1 MRGDLMRA
9 TVLSMRLIPRVDDG
23 LKERLKL
30 DNSVHAIG
38 LLTCDSDDV
47 GYAAIDEATK
57 KAMVSVC
64 YAQSMYGGAANA
76 NTALVGEFLG
86 ILAGPTSAEVE
97 SGLCAAQYFI
107 ENEASFVSAN
117 DDDSVVYFAHLISRT
132 GSYLS
137 ESCSIPKG
145 SPLAY
150 LIAPPL
156 ESLYALD
163 QALKA
168 ANVRVAAFY
177 GPPSPTNFGG
187 GLLTGSQ
194 SDCQSACEA
203 FEQAVLQVAR
213 QPLISFPAD
222 TRQEPQFHQR
232 GQHNK
237 LLLQSHEIKPENVT
251 HFTGS
256 TLVSKNHPRI
266 VFRGKLDTLQ
276 SETLLVMCEAAQWLK
291 LALED
296 VLRLLRRILAAEFKG
311 EPLGEWKL
319 DGMDAEQVHW
329 ASHHPEQFGYP
340 NHILPDAKNHV
351 ISLKINRLRTL
362 AREAEICAVAAFEDK
377 GTLIREDLV
386 KSLNRLSS
394 FLYVLQLRTNAIKE
408 G

>member
-1 MRGDLMRA
+1 
-9 TVLSMRLIPRVDDG
+9 MRLVPRVDVG

-47 GYAAIDEATK
+47 GYTAIDEATK

-97 SGLCAAQYFI
+97 SGLYAAQCFI
-107 ENEASFVSAN
+107 ENDASFVSAN
-117 DDDSVVYFAHLISRT
+117 NDDSIVYYAHLISRT

-137 ESCSIPKG
+137 ESCGIPKG

-177 GPPSPTNFGG
+177 RPPSPTNFGG
-187 GLLTGSQ
+187 GLLTGSH
-194 SDCQSACEA
+194 SDCLAACEA

-222 TRQEPQFHQR
+222 SCQKLQLHQR
-232 GQHNK
+232 DHARK
-237 LLLQSHEIKPENVT
+237 PLLKRSDNKPEHAT
-251 HFTGS
+251 HLTKN
-256 TLVSKNHPRI
+256 LLISKSHPRI
-266 VFRGKLDTLQ
+266 VLRGKLDTLQ
-276 SETLLVMCEAAQWLK
+276 SETLLVMCEATQWLER
-291 LALED
+291 ALGD

-311 EPLGEWKL
+311 ESLGAWRL

-329 ASHHPEQFGYP
+329 ASHHPEQFGYRS
-340 NHILPDAKNHV
+340 HILPDAKNHR
-351 ISLKINRLRTL
+351 ISLQINRLRALT
-362 AREAEICAVAAFEDK
+362 REAEICAVAAFEEK
-377 GTLIREDLV
+377 GTVEREDLV
-386 KSLNRLSS
+386 LALNRLSS
-394 FLYVLQLRTNAIKE
+394 FLYILQLHTGSMEER
-408 G
+408 

>member
-30 DNSVHAIG
+30 DNSVQAIG

-47 GYAAIDEATK
+47 GYTAIDEATK

-86 ILAGPTSAEVE
+86 ILAGPTPAEVE
-97 SGLCAAQYFI
+97 SGLRAAQSFI
-107 ENEASFVSAN
+107 ENEASFISAN
-117 DDDSVVYFAHLISRT
+117 EDDSVVYYAYLISRT

-137 ESCSIPKG
+137 RGCNIPEG

-150 LIAPPL
+150 LVAPPL

-168 ANVRVAAFY
+168 ANVRMAAFY

-194 SDCQSACEA
+194 SDCMAACEA
-203 FEQAVLQVAR
+203 FEQAVLQVAN
-213 QPLISFPAD
+213 QPLEAFSTDIRQGLQLQQRETSYRSFPQLD
-222 TRQEPQFHQR
+222 
-232 GQHNK
+232 GK
-237 LLLQSHEIKPENVT
+237 KPEHAT
-251 HFTGS
+251 HLTKS
-256 TLVSKNHPRI
+256 TLASKSHPRI
-266 VFRGKLDTLQ
+266 ALRGKLDTLQ
-276 SETLLVMCEAAQWLK
+276 SETLLAMCGATQWLAQ
-291 LALED
+291 ALED
-296 VLRLLRRILAAEFKG
+296 VLRLLRRILAAEFTG
-311 EPLGEWKL
+311 EALGIWKL

-329 ASHHPEQFGYP
+329 ASHHPEQFGYRS
-340 NHILPDAKNHV
+340 HILPDAENRQ
-351 ISLKINRLRTL
+351 ISLKLNRLRALT
-362 AREAEICAVAAFEDK
+362 REAEICAVTAFEK
-377 GTLIREDLV
+377 TGSVEREDLV
-386 KSLNRLSS
+386 LALNRLSS
-394 FLYVLQLRTNAIKE
+394 FLYVLQLRTAATE
-408 G
+408 DG